1 MHRSSWVMF
10 HPMKLC
16 TAWDSPVQHRHSELF
31 SIHMNEFSLS
41 IQMRSYHTELC
52 IVKLVNFANLWLSCI
67 YWDSHELWSQHISG
81 INSIINC
88 PFSTSD
94 LFELR
99 NQYQEVEHLL
109 ETYSIASWWCEINFL
124 SITCLH
130 LQQIERLPIHKR
142 TLTGVKSKTAVCI
155 YIRNKWLHQCQQ
167 G

>member
-52 IVKLVNFANLWLSCI
+52 IVKLVSFANLWLSCI

-109 ETYSIASWWCEINFL
+109 ETYSIASWSCEIFSWHNADGQTSFL
-124 SITCLH
+124 LPASTCNKLKDFQSTNELLQGWNQRQLSASI
-130 LQQIERLPIHKR
+130 
-142 TLTGVKSKTAVCI
+142 
-155 YIRNKWLHQCQQ
+155 
-167 G
+167 